1 MTADIKKYHFKE
13 GLPQEFEIVDFES
26 IFTTFKEELTTT
38 HRVGFYHI
46 LWFQKGNAEHL
57 VDFKP
62 VKMKPNSL
70 LFIGKDSVQRFD
82 SNSRYEGKAL
92 LFTDSFF
99 CKTEADTKFLKSSIL
114 YNDLFSVS
122 QIQLPPTSTPFL
134 EILGQMEI
142 ELQKPKD
149 HYQSD
154 ILRNLLRTWL
164 LQAERERRQQNFTE
178 VKKGADLDYVMR
190 FRDLLET
197 QYRSLKQV
205 SGFAEQMNITD
216 KRLNQAISK
225 VLGKTPKQMID
236 GRVMLEAK
244 RFLAH
249 TSQSVKEIGYELGF
263 EEPTNFI
270 KYFKKHHQATPAEFR
285 ASFSV

>member
-1 MTADIKKYHFKE
+1 MTTNIKKYDFKQ
-13 GLPQEFEIVDFES
+13 GLPQEFEIVDFDT
-26 IFTTFKEELTTT
+26 IFNTFKDELTTT

-46 LWFQKGNAEHL
+46 LWFQKGSTEHL

-62 VKMKPNSL
+62 VKLAPNSL
-70 LFIGKDSVQRFD
+70 LFIGNDSVQRFD
-82 SNSRYEGKAL
+82 TNASVEGKAI
-92 LFTDSFF
+92 LFTDGFF

-122 QIQLPPTSTPFL
+122 QIQLPPSSTPFAEL
-134 EILGQMEI
+134 LSLMEM

-164 LQAERERRQQNFTE
+164 LQAERERRQQDFTE
-178 VKKGADLDYVMR
+178 VKKGADLDYVML
-190 FRDLLET
+190 FRDLLEG
-197 QYRSLKQV
+197 QYKSLKQV
-205 SGFAEQMNITD
+205 SGYAEQMNITD

-225 VLGKTPKQMID
+225 VLGKSPKQMID

-244 RFLAH
+244 RLLAH
-249 TSQSVKEIGYELGF
+249 TTDSVKQVGFELGF

-285 ASFSV
+285 ASFS